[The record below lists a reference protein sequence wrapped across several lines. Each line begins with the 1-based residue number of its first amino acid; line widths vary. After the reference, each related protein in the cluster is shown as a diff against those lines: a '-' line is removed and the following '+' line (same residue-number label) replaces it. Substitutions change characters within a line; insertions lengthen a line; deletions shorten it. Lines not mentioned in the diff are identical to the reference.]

1 MKSKRIQEQFVQQS
15 GGNIR
20 YFQQLLDLIP
30 DIAFFVKDKKG
41 RFIMMNRRNCE
52 VCGINSEEEAFGKTD
67 YDVCTPE
74 CAEKYVA
81 NDREVMT
88 TNTPIINGIEE
99 SPDFPNRRILFS
111 KVPVHNK
118 QGRVIGVAG
127 IHRTIDSVR
136 DIPECYGKFAKLIEY
151 ITRNYAKPIT
161 LRDLTPLASM
171 SERQLERR
179 FRQLTG
185 LSISEY
191 IVKTRINA
199 ARELITFTDKTLAD
213 IATSVGFYD
222 HSHFTNSFK
231 RLMACTPS
239 RFRRLHRESR

>member
-1 MKSKRIQEQFVQQS
+1 MNNARFQELFLRKT
-15 GGNIR
+15 GGNVR
-20 YFQQLLDLIP
+20 HFQQLLDLLP
-30 DIAFFVKDKKG
+30 DVAFFMKDKKG
-41 RFIMMNRRNCE
+41 RFVMMNRRNCE
-52 VCGINSEEEAFGKTD
+52 VCGIRNEEEAFGKTD

-74 CAEKYVA
+74 CADKYVA
-81 NDREVMT
+81 NDRDVMR

-99 SPDFPNRRILFS
+99 SPDFPNRRVLFS
-111 KVPVHNK
+111 KVPVHDP

-136 DIPECYGKFAKLIEY
+136 DIPEWYGRFAKLIDH
-151 ITRNYAKPIT
+151 ITQNYAKPLR
-161 LRDLTPLASM
+161 LRDLTVQANM

-185 LSISEY
+185 MTVSDY

-199 ARELITFTDKTLAD
+199 ARELLAYTDKTLSD
-213 IATSVGFYD
+213 IATSVGFCD

-231 RLMACTPS
+231 RLMSCTPS
-239 RFRRLHRESR
+239 CYRKRHRETH